1 MPTLETLLETSDVLT
16 IHVPSNEDT
25 KGLIGRRQLSRLP
38 AGGIVVNTSRG
49 AVLDGAALVDFIRSG
64 RLAGA
69 AVDVVEGETGPGGIA
84 SDPLAVASRDLEQLL
99 VTPHIGGATFESM
112 EKTEVFMARKLAA
125 FLVGQGKLA

>member
-1 MPTLETLLETSDVLT
+1 M
-16 IHVPSNEDT
+16 
-25 KGLIGRRQLSRLP
+25 
-38 AGGIVVNTSRG
+38 
-49 AVLDGAALVDFIRSG
+49 LDGAALVDFIRSG